1 MDRLGDIAP
10 ITFTAGGE
18 PDVTHLADR
27 DTIKDRD
34 GRPYMHRYY
43 LRHDPKLGDVRF
55 HHIIQSDD
63 ARALHD
69 HPWDFASLIL
79 RGSYLEH
86 TAQGTTLYRAPA
98 LVTRPATLAHRLEL
112 VDGPVWTYVITG
124 RIRRRWGFHTPGGWV
139 PWSAYLV
146 GGGVSSATGGI
157 DG

>member
-10 ITFTAGGE
+10 ITFTDGE
-18 PDVTHLADR
+18 PDVAHLPHDVV
-27 DTIKDRD
+27 KDQD

-43 LRHDPKLGDVRF
+43 LRHDPKNGDVRF
-55 HHIIQSDD
+55 HHILESDD

-79 RGSYLEH
+79 TGAYLEH
-86 TAQGTTLYRAPA
+86 TAQGATLYRAPA
-98 LVTRPATLAHRLEL
+98 LITRPATLAHRLEL
-112 VDGPVWTYVITG
+112 ADGPVWTYVITG
-124 RIRRRWGFHTPGGWV
+124 RIRRRWGFHTPTGWV
-139 PWSAYLV
+139 PWTAYLV